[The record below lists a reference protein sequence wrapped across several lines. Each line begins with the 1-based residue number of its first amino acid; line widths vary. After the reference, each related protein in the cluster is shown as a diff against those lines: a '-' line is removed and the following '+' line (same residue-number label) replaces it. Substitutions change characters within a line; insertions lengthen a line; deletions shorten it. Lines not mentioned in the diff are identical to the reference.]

1 MKCSVLIDSSLI
13 ENEDIRILNNQNSDI
28 HYHSTESTN
37 LLPPEVILILMELFQ
52 NMGYN
57 AAYDLLKY
65 VLMKIITLVE
75 HKKTENTEL
84 QFEISCNGKK
94 FSLRGSRP
102 LTEQQMDKLV
112 NTAAEVLLSEWIG
125 KESFDEKQ

>member
-1 MKCSVLIDSSLI
+1 
-13 ENEDIRILNNQNSDI
+13 
-28 HYHSTESTN
+28 
-37 LLPPEVILILMELFQ
+37 
-52 NMGYN
+52 MGYN

-75 HKKTENTEL
+75 YKKTENTEL

-102 LTEQQMDKLV
+102 TEQQMDKLV
-112 NTAAEVLLSEWIG
+112 NTAAEVLLSEWNG
-125 KESFDEKQ
+125 KESSDEKQ